1 MGVWMIESSK
11 PVPIAILASGRGSNF
26 DAIADAIESGHLDA
40 RITSVVSDRPEA
52 PVLEKARARGLK
64 VHSVP
69 FAPATSSAGI
79 EERRVRHD
87 EEILR
92 RISSETPRFLVMA
105 GYMRIVSPLILEA
118 FRSERGEYC
127 RVVNVH
133 PSLLPAFSGTSGYA
147 QAFEHGCQVAGVTV
161 HLVDQGLDSGPICA
175 QEAFG
180 ISDCRSA
187 REVEARG
194 LQIEHRLYPQTL
206 SWILPE
212 KFEIETRSALAPPR
226 RPCVRPN

>member
-1 MGVWMIESSK
+1 MNNSRN
-11 PVPIAILASGRGSNF
+11 PVPIAVFASGRGSNF
-26 DAIADAIESGHLDA
+26 DAIAGAIESGQLDA

-52 PVLEKARARGLK
+52 PVLEKARARGLI
-64 VHSVP
+64 VHCVP
-69 FAPATSSAGI
+69 FAPGTSGEGI

-92 RISSETPRFLVMA
+92 RISLENPRFLVMA
-105 GYMRIVSPLILEA
+105 GYMRIVSPLLLDA
-118 FRSERGEYC
+118 FRSERGEYH

-133 PSLLPAFSGTSGYA
+133 PSLLPAFSGAAGYA

-194 LQIEHRLYPQTL
+194 LQLEHRLYPQAL
-206 SWILPE
+206 SWILSE
-212 KFEIETRSALAPPR
+212 NFEIETRSALAPPR